1 MRQQLG
7 LFKDKANAEN
17 LVSRLKDK
25 GFAAKITEEV
35 RPSGTTYYIVAVD
48 ETKENNMGDRL
59 RSAGF
64 ECYPIFE

>member
-1 MRQQLG
+1 MAKSEIPAVTAPAPASKKSSEKIVRQQLG

-35 RPSGTTYYIVAVD
+35 RPSGTTYYIVAED
-48 ETKENNMGDRL
+48 
-59 RSAGF
+59 
-64 ECYPIFE
+64 